1 MREGDPRTGLSPA
14 PASAPASGSASPG
27 EQAAPVRRESG
38 RPRRETVRGVPR
50 VAPASPV
57 TPVTPSSPDAGPAP
71 QGHRLP
77 APAAARSE
85 AGAAGSVGEIPGLR
99 PRRRPKDGG
108 EVPGADVDLVD
119 ALDPLAR
126 RTVSAWLCDK
136 PSAAARQV
144 ALQVVASFLRWLQVA
159 EPGVELL
166 AVTGAHLEAFCEAAR
181 TGGVPRSPGRP
192 LTSKT
197 VNRKRATLLSF
208 YTYAWRCGVVRH
220 NQVAGATPA
229 KPARPGREH
238 AVTPE
243 ERRLL
248 REGVARL
255 AADGRT
261 TEAAA
266 VALLELTG
274 AAVEALAGLTRQDV
288 RTVPDGTAGQPA
300 VVTVNHG
307 RDDVAA
313 FLVTP
318 LARPLLRVLCA
329 SRPPGE
335 PLIRRPDGRALDA
348 AWLGTALTAAARAG
362 GVPEHRARLLTPAM
376 LRATNV
382 TDLLNAR

>member
-1 MREGDPRTGLSPA
+1 MREGDPLTGTSPA
-14 PASAPASGSASPG
+14 PAPASTSAD
-27 EQAAPVRRESG
+27 EQGAPIRRETG
-38 RPRRETVRGVPR
+38 LPRRETVRGVPR
-50 VAPASPV
+50 ATPASPA
-57 TPVTPSSPDAGPAP
+57 TPVTPSPDAGPAP
-71 QGHRLP
+71 HDRRLP
-77 APAAARSE
+77 AATPDRVRAEDAAP
-85 AGAAGSVGEIPGLR
+85 GSVGEIPGLR

-197 VNRKRATLLSF
+197 VSRKRAALMSF
-208 YTYAWRCGVVRH
+208 YAYAWRCGVVRH

-229 KPARPGREH
+229 TPARSGNGH

-329 SRPPGE
+329 SRPAGE
-335 PLIRRPDGRALDA
+335 PLIRRPDGRALDT

-382 TDLLNAR
+382 TDLLNTR

>member
-1 MREGDPRTGLSPA
+1 MLTMREGDPRTGPSPA
-14 PASAPASGSASPG
+14 PAGG
-27 EQAAPVRRESG
+27 QDVPVRRESG
-38 RPRRETVRGVPR
+38 LPRRETVRGSARTPGTPVP
-50 VAPASPV
+50 PV
-57 TPVTPSSPDAGPAP
+57 TPSPDAGPATP
-71 QGHRLP
+71 GHRLP
-77 APAAARSE
+77 ASAARPARAE
-85 AGAAGSVGEIPGLR
+85 GDGPGDAEQGSIGEIPGLR
-99 PRRRPKDGG
+99 PRRRPRDGG
-108 EVPGADVDLVD
+108 EVPGSDVDLVD

-126 RTVSAWLCDK
+126 RTVSAWLRGK

-144 ALQVVASFLRWLQVA
+144 AFQVMASFLRWLQAA

-166 AVTGAHLEAFCEAAR
+166 AVTGAHLEAYCEAAR

-197 VNRKRATLLSF
+197 VSRKRAALLSF

-220 NQVAGATPA
+220 NQVAGSS
-229 KPARPGREH
+229 PARSGNGA

-248 REGVARL
+248 RQGVARL

-288 RTVPDGTAGQPA
+288 RTVPDGTTGQPA

-329 SRPPGE
+329 SRPAGE
-335 PLIRRPDGRALDA
+335 PLIRRPDGRALDT

-362 GVPEHRARLLTPAM
+362 GVPEHRARRLTPAM
-376 LRATNV
+376 LRATNL
-382 TDLLNAR
+382 TDLLNPR

>member
-1 MREGDPRTGLSPA
+1 MREGDPLTSPSPA
-14 PASAPASGSASPG
+14 STD
-27 EQAAPVRRESG
+27 EQDAPVRRESG
-38 RPRRETVRGVPR
+38 LPRRETVRGVPR
-50 VAPASPV
+50 VTPASAV
-57 TPVTPSSPDAGPAP
+57 TPTAATAPITPSPPDAGPAP
-71 QGHRLP
+71 HDHRLP
-77 APAAARSE
+77 AATPDSGRAEDAAP
-85 AGAAGSVGEIPGLR
+85 GSVGQIPGLR

-108 EVPGADVDLVD
+108 QVPGADVDLVD

-197 VNRKRATLLSF
+197 VSRKRAALLSF

-220 NQVAGATPA
+220 NQVAGAA
-229 KPARPGREH
+229 PARPARQGDGH

-261 TEAAA
+261 AEAAA

-288 RTVPDGTAGQPA
+288 RTVPDGTVGQPA

-329 SRPPGE
+329 SRPAGE

-376 LRATNV
+376 LRAANV